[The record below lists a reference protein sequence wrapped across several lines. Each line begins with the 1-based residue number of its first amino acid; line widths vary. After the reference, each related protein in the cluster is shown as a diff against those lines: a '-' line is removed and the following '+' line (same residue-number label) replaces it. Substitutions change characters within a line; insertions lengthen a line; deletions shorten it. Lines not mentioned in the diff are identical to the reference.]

1 MPLLS
6 RLPADRSRGGRRLL
20 YVLKAETANAL
31 FWATAAASTGVMVLG
46 FAVRVVVGGS
56 VIRAVGVE
64 LRVDE

>member
-6 RLPADRSRGGRRLL
+6 RLPADRSRGGRRLP
-20 YVLKAETANAL
+20 YVLKAETANAF
-31 FWATAAASTGVMVLG
+31 FWTTAAASTGVILVG
-46 FAVRVVVGGS
+46 SAGRGVVGGS